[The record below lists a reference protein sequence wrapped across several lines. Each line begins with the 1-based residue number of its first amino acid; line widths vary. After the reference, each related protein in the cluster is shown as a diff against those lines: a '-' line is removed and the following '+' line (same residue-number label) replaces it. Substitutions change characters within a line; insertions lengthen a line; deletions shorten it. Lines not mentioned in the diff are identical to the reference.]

1 MNMMRL
7 FNKGHEIRMYFH
19 LTSNTGLQ
27 QKGRCAYSSPTQTL
41 RQPLEELSA
50 NQGLTMDGRALV
62 DILLQPVMKKK
73 LQKGNCHLKSGF
85 HRSPNISFLAII
97 LSKFYNR
104 KILKISF
111 LKKRQCFH
119 LEAAHRRHQ
128 YAEPSWK
135 KYIFKTMS
143 SIEVYRRNV
152 LGKMKHLRKRSRVA
166 WPDLSFSWKL
176 TF

>member
-1 MNMMRL
+1 
-7 FNKGHEIRMYFH
+7 MYFH

-135 KYIFKTMS
+135 KVHFWNDVIYWSLS
-143 SIEVYRRNV
+143 SEKNV

>member
-143 SIEVYRRNV
+143 SIEVYRR
-152 LGKMKHLRKRSRVA
+152 KRMYLEKWNICEKGA
-166 WPDLSFSWKL
+166 G
-176 TF
+176 